1 MTVLFRVGVSL
12 ALIVVFAFGLA
23 APPEHCPAVTGAE
36 LTRSAQASVDWFVR
50 NQETDG
56 SWLYQYNADTD
67 STAAEYNPVRHAG
80 VTMGLYQAAAAGLP
94 GALRSADRGTGWAL
108 ERLLERDG
116 WAALA
121 AQPEVDTGAT
131 ALLVAGLAIRRD
143 ATGDTRYDEAMRK
156 LGRFLL
162 AQTEPTG
169 AVLESYDAVRGA
181 PVAGSYSKYF
191 TGEAYWALA
200 RLHRVFPGEGWGEA
214 ADRIGAYLATSRD
227 EVEDHWPPIPDHWA
241 AYGMSETAEFPE
253 RGRPPL
259 TEDELAYA
267 RRQAEL
273 FGAQARWLSQR
284 YGPWGELVRSGYEP
298 RGGWYGVIG
307 EALTGWW
314 RLAGEEPRLA
324 DMRDAI
330 AERATCIAGLA
341 VSAQSDA
348 ADAANAVRPERV
360 AGAWFRDGE
369 TRMDDQQHALA
380 GLLRTIPIATAGDTP
395 GDDKGPSAWL
405 WAAALLLAL
414 NPARAVFGVPRAG
427 RSPATAAPASS
438 ISRAGPWPEAAVG
451 PTGTDTAVV
460 VAAAGGAIGALAA
473 CIAAIAGDPLLDAL
487 DVSEPSFRTAAGVVA
502 VLAGA
507 ADLFRRPPS
516 PEPALEGWRAA
527 LMPVAA
533 PLVAGPALLL
543 LALGAGADEGVLLG
557 AAAMVLGVALLTA
570 LVAWCPTDGPAG
582 RVLRWAGRLLAAGLV
597 ACGVILAIDGIL
609 DV

>member
-1 MTVLFRVGVSL
+1 MTVLLRVGLSL

-23 APPEHCPAVTGAE
+23 APPEHCPAVTGAQ

-131 ALLVAGLAIRRD
+131 ALLVAGLAIRRE
-143 ATGDTRYDEAMRK
+143 ATGETRYDEAMRR

-200 RLHRVFPGEGWGEA
+200 RLHRAFPAEGWGEA

-241 AYGMSETAEFPE
+241 AYGMSETAAFPE

-259 TEDELAYA
+259 TEAELDYA
-267 RRQAEL
+267 RRQAQL

-314 RLAGEEPRLA
+314 RLASEEPRLA
-324 DMRDAI
+324 DLRGAI

-348 ADAANAVRPERV
+348 ADAANAARPERV
-360 AGAWFRDGE
+360 EGAWFRDGE

-380 GLLRTIPIATAGDTP
+380 GLLRTIPIAAAGDTP
-395 GDDKGPSAWL
+395 GDDNGPSAWL

-414 NPARAVFGVPRAG
+414 NPARAAFGVPRAA
-427 RSPATAAPASS
+427 RSPRTVVEMTAL
-438 ISRAGPWPEAAVG
+438 
-451 PTGTDTAVV
+451 
-460 VAAAGGAIGALAA
+460 GGAIGALAV
-473 CIAAIAGDPLLDAL
+473 CLAAIAGDPLLDGL
-487 DVSEPSFRTAAGVVA
+487 DVSEASFRTAAGVVA
-502 VLAGA
+502 VLAGV
-507 ADLFRRPPS
+507 ADLFGRPPS
-516 PEPALEGWRAA
+516 SEPALAGRRAA
-527 LMPVAA
+527 LVPVAI
-533 PLVAGPALLL
+533 PLVARPALLV
-543 LALGAGADEGVLLG
+543 LALGAGADERVLVSVG
-557 AAAMVLGVALLTA
+557 AMALGVAVLTA
-570 LVAWCPTDGPAG
+570 LAAWCPTDGPEG

-597 ACGVILAIDGIL
+597 ACGIMLAIDGIL
-609 DV
+609 AV